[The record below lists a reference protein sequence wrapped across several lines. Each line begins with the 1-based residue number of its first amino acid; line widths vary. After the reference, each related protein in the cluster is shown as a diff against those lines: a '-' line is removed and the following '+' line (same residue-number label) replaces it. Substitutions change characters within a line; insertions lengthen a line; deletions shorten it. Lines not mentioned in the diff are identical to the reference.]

1 MFVVLIGR
9 TTNYTAMIEWNGLL
23 NQIATIA
30 FDTLYFGAII
40 GTIIVVILD
49 NRNPVKTMAWI
60 LVLTFLP
67 FVGLVFYFFF
77 GRTTRRER
85 IISKKSYNRL
95 MKKPTA
101 EFVAQEAFEIPA
113 EQYSLIQLFRNT
125 NQSLLFEGN
134 KIDIYT
140 DGLSKLEALIKALY
154 KAKHHIHLEYYIFED
169 DAVGRLVRDILI
181 DKAKEGVQVRLLYD
195 DVGCWHVRHSFY
207 EEMRDAGIEVR
218 SFLKV
223 RFPLFTS
230 KVNYRNHRK
239 IAVVDGIVG
248 FLGGMNIAERYI
260 RGFSWGIWRDTHISI
275 EGKAVYG
282 LQTAFLLDW
291 YFVDQTLITS
301 AKYFPPMELKGVSL
315 AQIVTSDPVGEWK
328 EIMQGLTLAI
338 NNAKRYFYIQ
348 TPYFL
353 PTEPILAALQTAALA
368 GVDIRIMLPEHAD
381 NRITHLGSRSYLKD
395 IMKAGVKVY
404 FYRKGFLHSKLMVS
418 DDVLSTVGS
427 TNMDFR
433 SFEHNFEVNAFMY
446 DEDTALRMK
455 EIFLRDQKEATLIPL
470 KVWIKR
476 PLRQKAMESVVRL
489 LAPLL

>member
-1 MFVVLIGR
+1 
-9 TTNYTAMIEWNGLL
+9 MIEWSGLL
-23 NQIATIA
+23 NQIATIT

-101 EFVAQEAFEIPA
+101 EFIAQEAFEIPT
-113 EQYSLIQLFRNT
+113 EQYSLIQLFQNT

-134 KIDIYT
+134 KVDIYT
-140 DGLSKLEALIKALY
+140 DGLSKLEALIKELY

-169 DAVGRLVRDILI
+169 DAVGRLVRDVLI
-181 DKAKEGVQVRLLYD
+181 DKAKEGVQIRLLYD

-223 RFPLFTS
+223 RFPVFTS

-239 IAVVDGIVG
+239 IAVIDGMVG
-248 FLGGMNIAERYI
+248 FVGGMNIAERYI
-260 RGFSWGIWRDTHISI
+260 RGFSWGIWRDTHIKI

-282 LQTAFLLDW
+282 LQTSFLLDW

-301 AKYFPPMELKGVSL
+301 AKYFPPMQVRGISL

-368 GVDIRIMLPEHAD
+368 GVDVRIMLPEHAD

-395 IMKAGVKVY
+395 IMRAGVKVY
-404 FYRKGFLHSKLMVS
+404 FYQKGFLHSKLMVS
-418 DDVLSTVGS
+418 DDILSTVGS

-455 EIFLRDQKEATLIPL
+455 EIFLRDQKESVLIPL
-470 KVWIKR
+470 KTWVKR